1 MTKSTD
7 TIYRVVR
14 LPQQLRVAIQT
25 ARDANKQ
32 TNEQFV
38 AAAVE
43 QHLPRITDAL
53 RKLGFGGVE
62 GKTVSVRLPFSDES
76 GTLPALKDASEN
88 VGIPTVQL
96 LSLCLSAS
104 SSDKAARP
112 TKRRH
117 RNTKTNAIK
126 TQRTSSKP
134 RKRRGRSTG

>member
-1 MTKSTD
+1 MTKATD

-53 RKLGFGGVE
+53 RKIGFASVE
-62 GKTVSVRLPFSDES
+62 GKTVPVRLPFSDES
-76 GTLPALKDASEN
+76 GTLPALKDASEI

-96 LSLCLSAS
+96 LSLCLLAAS
-104 SSDKAARP
+104 SEANSSTKPRRRATEPKKQPKA
-112 TKRRH
+112 RRASA
-117 RNTKTNAIK
+117 KT
-126 TQRTSSKP
+126 
-134 RKRRGRSTG
+134 RKRRV